1 MANSAQSRK
10 RARQEISRRSA
21 NMALASRYRTFV
33 KNVVKWIEQGERER
47 ALQSFREA
55 APVIDSAVSRGLI
68 HRNKAAR
75 QKSRLNARI
84 KSLGA

>member
-1 MANSAQSRK
+1 
-10 RARQEISRRSA
+10 
-21 NMALASRYRTFV
+21 MALASRYRTSV
-33 KNVVKWIEQGERER
+33 KKVVKQIEDGNGKD
-47 ALQSFREA
+47 AAQSYREA
-55 APVIDSAVSRGLI
+55 IPVIDSAVSRGLI